1 MARNRRFRLEFK
13 QQVVLDFL
21 EHRKGLRELAREH
34 NLSRNLLSQWILKYE
49 TGQLAEETIDKAA
62 ATDFAAGFQATKGQ
76 LQFAPLWQITFTD
89 QKIAKYHTVSF

>member
-34 NLSRNLLSQWILKYE
+34 NLSRNLLSQWIRKYE
-49 TGQLAEETIDKAA
+49 TGQLTEETIDE
-62 ATDFAAGFQATKGQ
+62 
-76 LQFAPLWQITFTD
+76 ITIA
-89 QKIAKYHTVSF
+89 QYEGKIAELDIPLT